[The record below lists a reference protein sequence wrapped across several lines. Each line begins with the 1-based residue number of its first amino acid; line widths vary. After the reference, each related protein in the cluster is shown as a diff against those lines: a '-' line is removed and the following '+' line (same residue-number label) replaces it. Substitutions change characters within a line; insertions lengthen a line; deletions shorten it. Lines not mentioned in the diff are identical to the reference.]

1 MKKFLAIAA
10 SSLLL
15 VGAALCFSSCGCAHE
30 WERVVVEEGSC
41 TTMRVERDYCSKCES
56 YGDEHEIEPTGH
68 TGEQY
73 EVVKYPIFN
82 VTGKAAIRCTTC
94 GEHFDETY
102 MRSFEKY
109 PDEYTYEDI
118 DAYTRKYTYT
128 LPEVAPTA
136 IPTLTFTVPLGYQ
149 FEGVKEGSEIVGA
162 SVTGCL
168 DTITEAVIPDTYLG
182 YPVISISGGGFS
194 HCTSITIPSSVT
206 TFGEYAFK
214 GCTLIEEFV
223 IPSQV
228 TSLGYG
234 AFEGC
239 TAMESIVIPDT
250 VLTMDSYVFHRCT
263 NLKNVTIGK
272 GIQSLGQSTFSLCK
286 ALEEIV
292 IPDNITVIEYNTFGH
307 CDGLRRVKIGSGVE
321 TIGTQAFQ
329 YSGIRELVLPDT
341 VKEIKNRVFE
351 CCYPLNKLVIG
362 SGVEKIGQNIFIHC
376 NTQEIYLYYKG
387 TYQDWE
393 GIEINETNPYLKE
406 ENLRYYSAEM
416 PKDLLLPYWHF
427 DSENK
432 ITDWTFES
440 ALDGTEHTYDH
451 TEVTVS
457 DEYWTL
463 LKQMET
469 ESLLEG
475 LFDNDQEQ
483 IEMVTSSTT
492 KAQYE
497 EKLEAYYDSM
507 YAEYKV
513 AFASGK
519 AVVTKGSA
527 TVVNKDYVECDGE
540 VYYVNNNQFADTPA
554 FWVDAQT
561 GSVYGRTEL
570 VLERASTIAK
580 ATVKHCYTLV
590 QNG

>member
-15 VGAALCFSSCGCAHE
+15 VGTALCLSSCGCAHE
-30 WERVVVEEGSC
+30 WERITIREGSC
-41 TTMRVERDYCSKCES
+41 TSTRVERDYCSKCES
-56 YGDEHEIEPTGH
+56 YGDEHVINPTGH
-68 TGEQY
+68 TGEEY
-73 EVVKYPIFN
+73 VVIKYP
-82 VTGKAAIRCTTC
+82 VLREGGKAGILCTTC
-94 GEHFDETY
+94 GEYFAEEGMPSLDV
-102 MRSFEKY
+102 Y
-109 PDEYTYEDI
+109 PDRYTCEDI
-118 DAYTRKYTYT
+118 DAHTKKYSYT
-128 LPEVAPTA
+128 LERGETV
-136 IPTLTFTVPLGYQ
+136 TFMRSMDYQ
-149 FEGVKEGSEIVGA
+149 FVAVKEGDEVVGA

-206 TFGEYAFK
+206 TFGEKAFEN
-214 GCTLIEEFV
+214 CTLIEEFV

-228 TSLGYG
+228 TSLGFM
-234 AFEGC
+234 AFAGC

-250 VLTMDSYVFHRCT
+250 VLTMGNYVFQRCT

-272 GIQSLGQSTFSLCK
+272 GIQSLGQGAFALCS

-292 IPDNITVIEYNTFGH
+292 IPDNITVIEYNTFGQ
-307 CDGLRRVKIGSGVE
+307 CNGLRRVKIGSGVE

-341 VKEIKNRVFE
+341 VKEIKNRAFE

-457 DEYWTL
+457 DEYWSI
-463 LKQMET
+463 LKQMEGQD
-469 ESLLEG
+469 LLED
-475 LFDNDQEQ
+475 FFNNDAEQ
-483 IEMVTSSTT
+483 VEMVTSSTT
-492 KAQYE
+492 KE
-497 EKLEAYYDSM
+497 EYADKLEVYSASFFTALKATFTDG
-507 YAEYKV
+507 KV
-513 AFASGK
+513 VFTDG
-519 AVVTKGSA
+519 GA
-527 TVVNKDYVECDGE
+527 TIANNGYVECDGV
-540 VYYVNNNQFADTPA
+540 VYYVINNQIANTPA

-561 GSVYGRTEL
+561 GSVYEYTEN
-570 VLERASTIAK
+570 TIEIGNTTILTT
-580 ATVKHCYTLV
+580 TVKHCYTLV

>member
-15 VGAALCFSSCGCAHE
+15 IGAALCFSSCGCAHE

-68 TGEQY
+68 TGEGY
-73 EVVKYPIFN
+73 VVIKYPVLRKSGEAGIL
-82 VTGKAAIRCTTC
+82 CTTC
-94 GEHFDETY
+94 GEHFNKDS
-102 MRSFEKY
+102 MHSLDIF
-109 PDEYTYEDI
+109 PNLYTYEDI
-118 DAYTRKYTYT
+118 DAHTRKYTYT
-128 LPEVAPTA
+128 LSEREETV
-136 IPTLTFTVPLGYQ
+136 TFTLPMDYQ
-149 FEGVKEGSEIVGA
+149 FEAVEEGSEIVGA

-228 TSLGYG
+228 TSLGHG

-272 GIQSLGQSTFSLCK
+272 GIQSLGQGAFALCS

-292 IPDNITVIEYNTFGH
+292 IPDNITAIEYNTFGQ
-307 CDGLRRVKIGSGVE
+307 CESLKKVTIGNGVE
-321 TIGTQAFQ
+321 TIGGEAFK
-329 YSGIRELVLPDT
+329 YTSIKELILPDS
-341 VKEIKNRVFE
+341 VKTIRSRAFADFRT
-351 CCYPLNKLVIG
+351 LSKLVIG
-362 SGVEKIGQNIFIHC
+362 SGVESIGSNIFLF
-376 NTQEIYLYYKG
+376 NTYQEIYLYYKG

-440 ALDGTEHTYDH
+440 ALDGTEHMYGH

-507 YAEYKV
+507 YSDYKV

-540 VYYVNNNQFADTPA
+540 VYYVTNNQFADTPA

-561 GSVYGRTEL
+561 GSVYGSTEL